1 MDAKLYVKRS
11 LGKFLGE
18 YYMALSAREIEK
30 MILEILPGA
39 TVEVQDMRGDGSQF
53 AAHVISEQFVGKNRV
68 QQHQLV
74 YKALEGKIG
83 GELHALSLQT
93 SAPK

>member
-1 MDAKLYVKRS
+1 
-11 LGKFLGE
+11 
-18 YYMALSAREIEK
+18 MALDEPQIRE
-30 MILEILPGA
+30 MILDILPDA
-39 TVEVQDMRGDGSQF
+39 DVQVQDMRGDGSQF
-53 AAHVISEQFVGKNRV
+53 AAQVVSKEFIGKNRV

-83 GELHALSLQT
+83 DELHALSLQT